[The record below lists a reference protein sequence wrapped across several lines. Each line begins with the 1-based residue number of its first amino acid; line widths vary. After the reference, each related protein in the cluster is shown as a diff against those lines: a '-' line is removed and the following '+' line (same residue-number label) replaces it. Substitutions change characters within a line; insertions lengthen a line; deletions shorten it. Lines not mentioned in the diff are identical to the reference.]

1 MLCSQSNALVADLS
15 KSNISINTDFNGA
28 SLLLFGSVAGKD
40 GDDIIVVISAPPTE
54 IITRKKSKMSGIWVN
69 ANSIKWKNA
78 PAFYQIFS
86 TDTLSKIATRDVL
99 QSLAIGTQ
107 FLNLKFEKSGEFD
120 TNNYNEWVEALNRN
134 MESASL
140 WKTNENNQ
148 QAK

>member
-1 MLCSQSNALVADLS
+1 
-15 KSNISINTDFNGA
+15 
-28 SLLLFGSVAGKD
+28 
-40 GDDIIVVISAPPTE
+40 
-54 IITRKKSKMSGIWVN
+54 MSGIWVN

-78 PAFYQIFS
+78 PAFYQIFA
-86 TDTLSKIATRDVL
+86 TNTLSKIATRDVL